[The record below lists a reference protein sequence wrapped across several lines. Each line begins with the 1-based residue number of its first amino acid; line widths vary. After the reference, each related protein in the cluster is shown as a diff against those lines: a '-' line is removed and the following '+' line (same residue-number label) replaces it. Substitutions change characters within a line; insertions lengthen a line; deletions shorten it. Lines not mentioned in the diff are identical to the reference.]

1 MMADFSGYRGC
12 GRDSLSSTS
21 GEQRCG
27 DGNEFGQLRRP
38 SPGKRGASLLSCMVA
53 RKSVC
58 LRRAAG
64 GQRSQIVRYGRFL
77 DNRKVTVASLIA
89 GWSQQTA
96 GAAASRHVLA
106 IHDTSEINFRTSP
119 EHRRGLGEIAKGNSY
134 GVLLHAMLAVD
145 AQSGDSL
152 GLVSGEIW
160 TRQGRQVIAHDKR
173 AASER
178 ESRRWLSTALASKQV
193 LSAASMVTVIGDRE
207 SDIYSA
213 WAQFPEGKFHL
224 LSRSMQDRALVGGG
238 SLEATVAAFPVAA
251 HRTLELVE
259 RAGRPAR
266 DAELE
271 LRFGVVTIK
280 RPHRC
285 DPNLPEGVALRVVE
299 VSEPNPPAGQEPL
312 RWCLLTT
319 HQVETPDE
327 AWQIVAWY
335 KLRWTIEQL
344 FRTLKRQGLQLEDSQ
359 LETAERLLKLTAI
372 ATHAAAT
379 IMQLVQARDGQRIQ
393 PASIAFTDD
402 EIGALRAI
410 EAGQYAPRTEKQRN
424 PHPKQSLA
432 WAAWI
437 IARLGGWDGYSS
449 SKPPGPITFKH
460 GLDYFHGIAKGWAL
474 RNV

>member
-1 MMADFSGYRGC
+1 
-12 GRDSLSSTS
+12 
-21 GEQRCG
+21 
-27 DGNEFGQLRRP
+27 
-38 SPGKRGASLLSCMVA
+38 MVA

-64 GQRSQIVRYGRFL
+64 GKRSQIVRYGRFL
-77 DNRKVTVASLIA
+77 DNHKVTVASLIE
-89 GWSQQTA
+89 GWGKQTA
-96 GAAASRHVLA
+96 VAAAGRHVLA

-152 GLVSGEIW
+152 GLVAGEIW
-160 TRQGRQVIAHDKR
+160 TRQGRQVIPHDKR

-178 ESRRWLSTALASKQV
+178 ESRRWLSTALAAQQV

-213 WAQFPEGKFHL
+213 WAEVPQAKVHL
-224 LSRSMQDRALVGGG
+224 LSRSMQDRTLVGGG
-238 SLEATVAAFPVAA
+238 GLDATVASFPLAA
-251 HRTLELVE
+251 RRSLDLVE
-259 RAGRPAR
+259 RNGRPAR
-266 DAELE
+266 CAELE
-271 LRFGVVTIK
+271 MRFGEVTIK
-280 RPHRC
+280 RPRRC
-285 DPNLPEGVALRVVE
+285 DPNLPQGVRLRVVE
-299 VSEPNPPAGQEPL
+299 VTEPNPPAGQEPL

-319 HQVETPDE
+319 HQVRSVAD

-344 FRTLKRQGLQLEDSQ
+344 FRVLKRQGLQLEDSQ
-359 LETAERLLKLTAI
+359 VESADRLLKLTAI
-372 ATHAAAT
+372 ATHAAAL
-379 IMQLVQARDGQRIQ
+379 IMQLVQARDGQRLQ
-393 PASIAFTDD
+393 PASIAFTAD
-402 EIGALRAI
+402 EIAALHAI
-410 EAGQYAPRTEKQRN
+410 EADQYTPRTAKQQN
-424 PHPKQSLA
+424 PHSKESLA

-449 SKPPGPITFKH
+449 SKPPGPITFRH
-460 GLDYFHGIAKGWAL
+460 GLEYFHGIAKGWSL